1 MRLVLA
7 MIGARIVLNGTE
19 VRILCDDYAKLD
31 VPRRQGFAWP
41 ENARDYAEQLSRER
55 GWPIEGAGWA
65 R

>member
-31 VPRRQGFAWP
+31 
-41 ENARDYAEQLSRER
+41 
-55 GWPIEGAGWA
+55 WPIEAAGGGGRKVQNPIA
-65 R
+65 GNRACS

>member
-31 VPRRQGFAWP
+31 
-41 ENARDYAEQLSRER
+41 
-55 GWPIEGAGWA
+55 WPIE
-65 R
+65 RRTTRPLEREH